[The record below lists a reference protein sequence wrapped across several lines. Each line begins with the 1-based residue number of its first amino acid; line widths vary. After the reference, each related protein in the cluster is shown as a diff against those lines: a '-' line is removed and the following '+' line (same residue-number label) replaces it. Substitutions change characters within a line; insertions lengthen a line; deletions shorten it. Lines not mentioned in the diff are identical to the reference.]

1 MDYLGSQARAAQLF
15 HKDHPFLTG
24 LEQVKMIL
32 TLAIDCLF
40 CKNNLGNKVIYK
52 LFGEEMENGQFGSQM

>member
-32 TLAIDCLF
+32 TLAIVYF
-40 CKNNLGNKVIYK
+40 AKRTWEIVINK
-52 LFGEEMENGQFGSQM
+52 LFGEEMENDQFGSQM